1 VGTKETQRSRYHLP
15 SREAK
20 TSGSFAIVAIDQYDL
35 LGRSLRRFRPF
46 SKTGLVDVTLA
57 ETWSISVTS
66 SSPTRHDK
74 SFDVAPGGF
83 SSIQERFLN
92 HDIESYLH
100 TQNHVKKGENK
111 IDS

>member
-46 SKTGLVDVTLA
+46 SKTGHVDVNLA
-57 ETWSISVTS
+57 ETWSISGAVTS

-83 SSIQERFLN
+83 SSI
-92 HDIESYLH
+92 
-100 TQNHVKKGENK
+100 
-111 IDS
+111 